1 MLSDPGSIFFPALCK
16 EIMTM
21 KIGKCI
27 DYTVE
32 PNHNVIWKVLVLF
45 LCYLSVKVWETVY
58 HLRIPVFDICTQ
70 QCVHVRYLPGKLKI
84 ASLRPALA
92 LWGSNWM
99 LSSPEVVTGNFSFWQ
114 CRWCEKRQL
123 KTAHIIKVTY
133 LYSFQEVWHACQKHT
148 TILQRLFGCFCK
160 FEEERRKFGEE
171 D

>member
-1 MLSDPGSIFFPALCK
+1 MLNLSWFTRFPWGKILFWRFALCK
-16 EIMTM
+16 RFDISQL
-21 KIGKCI
+21 C
-27 DYTVE
+27 
-32 PNHNVIWKVLVLF
+32 WKVLVLF

-70 QCVHVRYLPGKLKI
+70 QCVHVGYLPGKLKI